1 MTTYDEFFDAEKNG
15 SVSAPQINLFNFE
28 DPKFEDSKYVLT
40 SPRSLEACAR
50 VGVKPVNLLYK
61 PLSDFQEELLP
72 QDIPLRT
79 IYNVYDEHEHD
90 RQRKLRL
97 CRNERNKIEIAP
109 PSKKSAKK
117 GSGKSPVTR
126 TRSTRSPSAR
136 GRLTR
141 TLSDE
146 GLNKSKSSLQ
156 RSRTAWTTSVGHKR
170 VTPNELNHRMSELH
184 EESMKLRNE
193 LLSRK
198 ERPKSARAAK
208 KSSSLR
214 RSKSASNL
222 SLSVSSL
229 LNKSSIRE
237 ARPIE
242 NSKLRKTL
250 SKSQD
255 LSNITATPRDQRILE
270 LMMMKGEGEISAN
283 RDRFVADLAWEE
295 QRKLEEEVKVRTE
308 MKRRQMLAEEN
319 RIRDMKKKQMDKR
332 RKKEEEKWKESVNK
346 SIQSSLHGWERRSQT
361 QLRMRDLQLSEKK
374 EKEDLRKR
382 LQETNKTFLSRDE
395 EEMKDLI
402 RMKSESDLRSA
413 SQKKENRLLQETMRK
428 LLEDRS
434 KRELFE
440 QRQRELEK
448 LTEEEEEGLRA
459 SINKKH
465 RHASYNHQQAIERR
479 DKELNLSRMEREKK
493 SLQAQLAQQKLEE
506 EMEEWRS
513 SITDHR
519 KMAEEHASEIVARKM
534 EVKVK
539 QAKEV
544 REEKEQHLR
553 EKLKQI
559 EKEERLKKREVEDEI
574 LSKEQRARSLELDKS
589 VTIQKCREVAHQSQ
603 VLRNSLREKYG
614 GESFDKKVQKVNL
627 YNKLNLGNYVSQ
639 RKA

>member
-1 MTTYDEFFDAEKNG
+1 MTTYDEFFDTEKNG
-15 SVSAPQINLFNFE
+15 SASAPQINLFNFE

-117 GSGKSPVTR
+117 GSGKSQVTR
-126 TRSTRSPSAR
+126 TRSARSPSAR

-156 RSRTAWTTSVGHKR
+156 RSRTAWSTSVGHKR

-222 SLSVSSL
+222 SLSASSL

-346 SIQSSLHGWERRSQT
+346 SLQSSMHGWERRSQT

-395 EEMKDLI
+395 EEMRDLI

-465 RHASYNHQQAIERR
+465 IHASYNHQQAIERR
-479 DKELNLSRMEREKK
+479 EKELNLSRMEREKK

-559 EKEERLKKREVEDEI
+559 EKEERLRKREVEDDI
-574 LSKEQRARSLELDKS
+574 LLKEQRARSLELDKS

>member
-15 SVSAPQINLFNFE
+15 SVPALQINLFNFE

-117 GSGKSPVTR
+117 GSGKSPVTG
-126 TRSTRSPSAR
+126 TRSARSPSAR

-222 SLSVSSL
+222 SLSASSL

-361 QLRMRDLQLSEKK
+361 QLKMRDLQLSEKK

-395 EEMKDLI
+395 EEMRDLI

-513 SITDHR
+513 SITNHR

-574 LSKEQRARSLELDKS
+574 LLKEQRARSIELDKS

-614 GESFDKKVQKVNL
+614 SESFDKKVQKVNL
-627 YNKLNLGNYVSQ
+627 FNKLNLGNYVSQ

>member
-1 MTTYDEFFDAEKNG
+1 MTTYDEFFDTEKNG
-15 SVSAPQINLFNFE
+15 SASAPHINLFNFE

-109 PSKKSAKK
+109 PSKKSVKK
-117 GSGKSPVTR
+117 GSRKSQVTR
-126 TRSTRSPSAR
+126 TRSARSPSAR

-156 RSRTAWTTSVGHKR
+156 RSRTAWSTSVGHKR

-222 SLSVSSL
+222 SLSTSSL

-346 SIQSSLHGWERRSQT
+346 SLQSSMHGWERRSQT

-395 EEMKDLI
+395 EEMRDLI

-465 RHASYNHQQAIERR
+465 IHASYNHQQAIERR
-479 DKELNLSRMEREKK
+479 EKELNLSRMEREKK

-559 EKEERLKKREVEDEI
+559 EKEERLRKREVEDDI
-574 LSKEQRARSLELDKS
+574 LLKEQRARSLELDKS

>member
-1 MTTYDEFFDAEKNG
+1 MTTYDEFFDTEKNG
-15 SVSAPQINLFNFE
+15 SASAPHINLFNFE

-117 GSGKSPVTR
+117 GSGKSQVTR
-126 TRSTRSPSAR
+126 TRSARSPSAR

-156 RSRTAWTTSVGHKR
+156 RSRTAWSTSVGHKR

-222 SLSVSSL
+222 SLSTSSL

-346 SIQSSLHGWERRSQT
+346 SLQSSMHGWERRSQT

-382 LQETNKTFLSRDE
+382 LQKTNKTFLSRDE
-395 EEMKDLI
+395 EEMRDLI

-465 RHASYNHQQAIERR
+465 IHASYNHQQAIERR
-479 DKELNLSRMEREKK
+479 EKELNLSRMEREKK

-559 EKEERLKKREVEDEI
+559 EKEERLRKREVEDDI
-574 LSKEQRARSLELDKS
+574 LLKEQRARSLELDKS

>member
-15 SVSAPQINLFNFE
+15 SASAPQINLFNFE

-117 GSGKSPVTR
+117 GSGKSQMTR
-126 TRSTRSPSAR
+126 TRSARSPSAR

-156 RSRTAWTTSVGHKR
+156 RSRTAWSTSVGHKR

-222 SLSVSSL
+222 SLSASSL

-346 SIQSSLHGWERRSQT
+346 SLQSSMHGWERRSQT

-382 LQETNKTFLSRDE
+382 LQETNKTFLSRDK
-395 EEMKDLI
+395 EEMRDLI

-448 LTEEEEEGLRA
+448 LTEEVEEGLRA

-465 RHASYNHQQAIERR
+465 IHASYNHQQAIERR
-479 DKELNLSRMEREKK
+479 EKELNLSRMEREKK

-559 EKEERLKKREVEDEI
+559 EKEERLRKREVEDDI
-574 LSKEQRARSLELDKS
+574 LLKEQRARSLELDKS

>member
-117 GSGKSPVTR
+117 GNGKSPVTR
-126 TRSTRSPSAR
+126 TRSARSPSAR

-574 LSKEQRARSLELDKS
+574 LLKEQRARSLELDKS

>member
-574 LSKEQRARSLELDKS
+574 LLKEQRARSLELDKS

>member
-1 MTTYDEFFDAEKNG
+1 MTTYDELFDAEKSG
-15 SVSAPQINLFNFE
+15 SASTPQINLFNFE

-109 PSKKSAKK
+109 SSKKSAKK
-117 GSGKSPVTR
+117 ASGKSPVAR
-126 TRSTRSPSAR
+126 TRSARSPSAR

-156 RSRTAWTTSVGHKR
+156 RSRTAWSTSVGHKR
-170 VTPNELNHRMSELH
+170 VTPNELNYRMSELH

-198 ERPKSARAAK
+198 ERPKSARTAK

-222 SLSVSSL
+222 SLSASSL

-242 NSKLRKTL
+242 NTKLRKTL

-255 LSNITATPRDQRILE
+255 LSSIMATPRDQRILE

-308 MKRRQMLAEEN
+308 MKRRQILAEEN

-346 SIQSSLHGWERRSQT
+346 SIQSSRHGWERRSQT

-382 LQETNKTFLSRDE
+382 LQETNKMFLSRDE
-395 EEMKDLI
+395 EEMRDLI

-465 RHASYNHQQAIERR
+465 RHALYNHQQAIERR

-513 SITDHR
+513 SITNHR

-539 QAKEV
+539 QTKEV

-559 EKEERLKKREVEDEI
+559 EKEERLKRREVEDDI
-574 LSKEQRARSLELDKS
+574 LLKEQRARSLELDKS

-614 GESFDKKVQKVNL
+614 AESFDKKVQKVNL

>member
-97 CRNERNKIEIAP
+97 CRNQRNKIEIAP

-126 TRSTRSPSAR
+126 TRSARSPSAR

-574 LSKEQRARSLELDKS
+574 LLKEQRARSLELDKS

>member
-126 TRSTRSPSAR
+126 TRSARSPSAR

-346 SIQSSLHGWERRSQT
+346 SIQSSWHGWERRSQT

-493 SLQAQLAQQKLEE
+493 SLHAQLAQQKLEE

>member
-15 SVSAPQINLFNFE
+15 SASAPQINLFNFE

-117 GSGKSPVTR
+117 GSGKSQVTR
-126 TRSTRSPSAR
+126 TQSARSPSAR

-156 RSRTAWTTSVGHKR
+156 RSRTAWSTSVGHKR

-222 SLSVSSL
+222 SLSASSL

-346 SIQSSLHGWERRSQT
+346 SLQSSMHGWERRSQT

-395 EEMKDLI
+395 EEMRDLI

-448 LTEEEEEGLRA
+448 LTEEEEKGLRA

-465 RHASYNHQQAIERR
+465 IHASYNHQQAIERR
-479 DKELNLSRMEREKK
+479 EKELNLSRMEREKK

-559 EKEERLKKREVEDEI
+559 EKEERLRKREVEDDI
-574 LSKEQRARSLELDKS
+574 LLKEQRARSLELDKS

-603 VLRNSLREKYG
+603 ILRNSLREKYG
-614 GESFDKKVQKVNL
+614 GESFDKKVQKANL

>member
-1 MTTYDEFFDAEKNG
+1 MTTYDEFFDTEKNG
-15 SVSAPQINLFNFE
+15 SASAPHINLFNFE

-117 GSGKSPVTR
+117 GSGKSQVTR
-126 TRSTRSPSAR
+126 TRSARSPSAR

-156 RSRTAWTTSVGHKR
+156 RSRTAWSTSVGHKR

-222 SLSVSSL
+222 SLSASSL

-255 LSNITATPRDQRILE
+255 VSNITATPRDQRILE

-346 SIQSSLHGWERRSQT
+346 SLQSSMHGWERRSQT

-395 EEMKDLI
+395 EEMRDLI

-465 RHASYNHQQAIERR
+465 IHASYNHQQAIERR
-479 DKELNLSRMEREKK
+479 EKELNLSRMEREKK

-559 EKEERLKKREVEDEI
+559 EKEERLRKREVEDDI
-574 LSKEQRARSLELDKS
+574 LLKEQRARSLELDKS

>member
-15 SVSAPQINLFNFE
+15 SASAPQINLFNFE

-109 PSKKSAKK
+109 PSKKSVKK
-117 GSGKSPVTR
+117 GSGKSQVTR
-126 TRSTRSPSAR
+126 TRSARSPSAR

-156 RSRTAWTTSVGHKR
+156 RSRTAWSTSVGHKR

-222 SLSVSSL
+222 SLSTSSL

-346 SIQSSLHGWERRSQT
+346 SLQSSMHGWERRSQT

-395 EEMKDLI
+395 EEMRDLI

-465 RHASYNHQQAIERR
+465 IHASYNHQQAIERR
-479 DKELNLSRMEREKK
+479 EKELNLSRMEREKK

-559 EKEERLKKREVEDEI
+559 EKEERLRKREVEDDI
-574 LSKEQRARSLELDKS
+574 LLKEQRARSLELDKS

-627 YNKLNLGNYVSQ
+627 YNKLNLGNYISQ

>member
-1 MTTYDEFFDAEKNG
+1 MTTYDDFFDAEKNG
-15 SVSAPQINLFNFE
+15 SASAPQINLFNFE

-109 PSKKSAKK
+109 PSKKSVKK
-117 GSGKSPVTR
+117 GSGKSQVTR
-126 TRSTRSPSAR
+126 IRSARSPSAR

-156 RSRTAWTTSVGHKR
+156 RSRTAWSTSVGHKR

-222 SLSVSSL
+222 SLSASSL

-346 SIQSSLHGWERRSQT
+346 SLQSSMHGWERRSQT

-395 EEMKDLI
+395 EEMRDLI

-465 RHASYNHQQAIERR
+465 IHASYNHQQAIERR
-479 DKELNLSRMEREKK
+479 EKELNLSRMEREKK

-513 SITDHR
+513 SITNHR

-559 EKEERLKKREVEDEI
+559 EKEERLRKREVEDDI
-574 LSKEQRARSLELDKS
+574 LLKEQRARSLELDKS

>member
-117 GSGKSPVTR
+117 GSRKSPVTR
-126 TRSTRSPSAR
+126 TQSARSPSAR

-346 SIQSSLHGWERRSQT
+346 SIQSSWHGWERRSQT

-493 SLQAQLAQQKLEE
+493 SLHAQLAQQKLEE

>member
-1 MTTYDEFFDAEKNG
+1 MTTYDEFFDTEKNG
-15 SVSAPQINLFNFE
+15 SASAPHINLFNFE

-117 GSGKSPVTR
+117 GSGKSQVTR
-126 TRSTRSPSAR
+126 TRSARSPSAR
-136 GRLTR
+136 GQLTR

-156 RSRTAWTTSVGHKR
+156 RSRTAWSTSVGHKR

-222 SLSVSSL
+222 SLSTSSL

-346 SIQSSLHGWERRSQT
+346 SLQSSMHGWERRSQT

-395 EEMKDLI
+395 EEMRDLI

-465 RHASYNHQQAIERR
+465 IHASYNHQQAIERR
-479 DKELNLSRMEREKK
+479 EKELNLSRMEREKK

-559 EKEERLKKREVEDEI
+559 EKEERLRKREVEDDI
-574 LSKEQRARSLELDKS
+574 LLKEQRARSLELDKS

>member
-109 PSKKSAKK
+109 PSKKSVKK

-126 TRSTRSPSAR
+126 TRSARSPSAR

-346 SIQSSLHGWERRSQT
+346 SIHSSLHGWERRSQT

>member
-126 TRSTRSPSAR
+126 TRSARSPSAR

-574 LSKEQRARSLELDKS
+574 LFKEQRARSLELDKS

>member
-126 TRSTRSPSAR
+126 TRSARSPSAR

-574 LSKEQRARSLELDKS
+574 LLKEQRARSLELDKS

>member
-15 SVSAPQINLFNFE
+15 SASAPQINLFNFE

-117 GSGKSPVTR
+117 GSGKSQMTR
-126 TRSTRSPSAR
+126 TRSARSPSAR

-156 RSRTAWTTSVGHKR
+156 RSRTAWSTSVGHKR

-222 SLSVSSL
+222 SLSASSL

-346 SIQSSLHGWERRSQT
+346 SLQSSMHGWERRSQT

-395 EEMKDLI
+395 EEMRDLI

-465 RHASYNHQQAIERR
+465 IHASYNHQQAIERR
-479 DKELNLSRMEREKK
+479 EKELNLSRMEREKK

-513 SITDHR
+513 SITNHR

-559 EKEERLKKREVEDEI
+559 EKEERSRKREVEDDI
-574 LSKEQRARSLELDKS
+574 LLKEQRARSLELDKS
-589 VTIQKCREVAHQSQ
+589 VTIQK
-603 VLRNSLREKYG
+603 L
-614 GESFDKKVQKVNL
+614 
-627 YNKLNLGNYVSQ
+627 
-639 RKA
+639 

>member
-126 TRSTRSPSAR
+126 TRSARSPSAR

-208 KSSSLR
+208 KLSSLR

-574 LSKEQRARSLELDKS
+574 LLKEQRARSLELDKS

>member
-1 MTTYDEFFDAEKNG
+1 MTTYDEFFDTEKNG
-15 SVSAPQINLFNFE
+15 SASAPHINLFNFE

-117 GSGKSPVTR
+117 GSGKSQVTR
-126 TRSTRSPSAR
+126 TRSARSPSAR

-156 RSRTAWTTSVGHKR
+156 RSRTAWLTSVGHKR

-222 SLSVSSL
+222 SLSASSL

-346 SIQSSLHGWERRSQT
+346 SLQSSMHGWERRSQT

-395 EEMKDLI
+395 EEMRDLI

-465 RHASYNHQQAIERR
+465 IHASYNHQQAIERR
-479 DKELNLSRMEREKK
+479 EKELNLSRMEREKK

-559 EKEERLKKREVEDEI
+559 EKEERLRKREVEDDI
-574 LSKEQRARSLELDKS
+574 LLKEQRARSLELDKS

>member
-109 PSKKSAKK
+109 PSKKSVKK

-126 TRSTRSPSAR
+126 TRSARSPLAR

-170 VTPNELNHRMSELH
+170 VIPNELNHRMSELH

-574 LSKEQRARSLELDKS
+574 LLKEQRARSLELDKS

>member
-109 PSKKSAKK
+109 PSKKSVKK

-126 TRSTRSPSAR
+126 TRSARSPSAR

-574 LSKEQRARSLELDKS
+574 LLKEQRARSLELDKS

>member
-1 MTTYDEFFDAEKNG
+1 MTTYDEFFDTETNG
-15 SVSAPQINLFNFE
+15 SASAPHINLFNFE

-117 GSGKSPVTR
+117 GSGKSQVTR
-126 TRSTRSPSAR
+126 TRSARSPSAR

-156 RSRTAWTTSVGHKR
+156 RSRTAWSTSVGHKR

-222 SLSVSSL
+222 SLSTSSL

-346 SIQSSLHGWERRSQT
+346 SLQSSMHGWERRSQT

-395 EEMKDLI
+395 EEMRDLI

-465 RHASYNHQQAIERR
+465 IHASYNHQQAIERR
-479 DKELNLSRMEREKK
+479 EKELNLSRMEREKK

-559 EKEERLKKREVEDEI
+559 EKEERLRKREVEDDI
-574 LSKEQRARSLELDKS
+574 LLKEQRARSLELDKS

>member
-15 SVSAPQINLFNFE
+15 SASAPHINLFNFE

-117 GSGKSPVTR
+117 GSGKSQMTR
-126 TRSTRSPSAR
+126 TRSARSPSAR

-156 RSRTAWTTSVGHKR
+156 RSRTAWSTSVGHKR

-222 SLSVSSL
+222 SLSASSL

-346 SIQSSLHGWERRSQT
+346 SLQSSMHGWERRSQT

-395 EEMKDLI
+395 EEMRDLI

-465 RHASYNHQQAIERR
+465 IHASYNHQQAIERR
-479 DKELNLSRMEREKK
+479 EKELNLSRMEREKK

-559 EKEERLKKREVEDEI
+559 EKEERLRKREVEDDI
-574 LSKEQRARSLELDKS
+574 LLKEQRARSLELDKS

>member
-1 MTTYDEFFDAEKNG
+1 MTTYDEFFDTEKNG
-15 SVSAPQINLFNFE
+15 SASAPHINLFNFE

-109 PSKKSAKK
+109 PSKKSVKK
-117 GSGKSPVTR
+117 GSGKSQVTR
-126 TRSTRSPSAR
+126 TRSARSPSAR

-156 RSRTAWTTSVGHKR
+156 RSRTAWSTSVGHKR

-222 SLSVSSL
+222 SLSTSSL

-346 SIQSSLHGWERRSQT
+346 SLQSSMHGWERRSQT

-395 EEMKDLI
+395 EEMRDLI
-402 RMKSESDLRSA
+402 QMKSESDLRSA

-448 LTEEEEEGLRA
+448 LTEEEEKGLRA

-465 RHASYNHQQAIERR
+465 IHASYNHQQAIERR
-479 DKELNLSRMEREKK
+479 EKELNLSRMEREKK

-559 EKEERLKKREVEDEI
+559 EKEERLRKREVEDDI
-574 LSKEQRARSLELDKS
+574 LLKEQRARSLELEKS

>member
-1 MTTYDEFFDAEKNG
+1 M
-15 SVSAPQINLFNFE
+15 
-28 DPKFEDSKYVLT
+28 
-40 SPRSLEACAR
+40 
-50 VGVKPVNLLYK
+50 
-61 PLSDFQEELLP
+61 
-72 QDIPLRT
+72 
-79 IYNVYDEHEHD
+79 
-90 RQRKLRL
+90 
-97 CRNERNKIEIAP
+97 
-109 PSKKSAKK
+109 
-117 GSGKSPVTR
+117 
-126 TRSTRSPSAR
+126 
-136 GRLTR
+136 
-141 TLSDE
+141 
-146 GLNKSKSSLQ
+146 
-156 RSRTAWTTSVGHKR
+156 
-170 VTPNELNHRMSELH
+170 
-184 EESMKLRNE
+184 
-193 LLSRK
+193 
-198 ERPKSARAAK
+198 
-208 KSSSLR
+208 
-214 RSKSASNL
+214 
-222 SLSVSSL
+222 
-229 LNKSSIRE
+229 
-237 ARPIE
+237 
-242 NSKLRKTL
+242 
-250 SKSQD
+250 
-255 LSNITATPRDQRILE
+255 
-270 LMMMKGEGEISAN
+270 
-283 RDRFVADLAWEE
+283 
-295 QRKLEEEVKVRTE
+295 
-308 MKRRQMLAEEN
+308 AEEN

-346 SIQSSLHGWERRSQT
+346 SLQSSMHGWERRSQT

-395 EEMKDLI
+395 EEMRDLI

-465 RHASYNHQQAIERR
+465 IHASYNHQQAIERR
-479 DKELNLSRMEREKK
+479 EKELNLSRMEREKK

-559 EKEERLKKREVEDEI
+559 EKEERLRKREVEDDI
-574 LSKEQRARSLELDKS
+574 LLKEQRARSLELDKS

>member
-1 MTTYDEFFDAEKNG
+1 MTTYDEFFDTEKNG
-15 SVSAPQINLFNFE
+15 SASAPQINLFNFE

-117 GSGKSPVTR
+117 GSGKSQVTR
-126 TRSTRSPSAR
+126 TRSARSPSAR

-156 RSRTAWTTSVGHKR
+156 RSRTAWSTSVGHKR

-222 SLSVSSL
+222 SLSASSL

-283 RDRFVADLAWEE
+283 RDRFVADLAWGE

-346 SIQSSLHGWERRSQT
+346 SLQSSMHGWERRSQT

-395 EEMKDLI
+395 EEMRDLI

-465 RHASYNHQQAIERR
+465 IHASYNHQQAIERR
-479 DKELNLSRMEREKK
+479 EKELNLSRMEREKK

-559 EKEERLKKREVEDEI
+559 EKEERLRKREVEDDI
-574 LSKEQRARSLELDKS
+574 LLKEQRARSLELDKS

>member
-1 MTTYDEFFDAEKNG
+1 MTTYDEFFDTEKNG
-15 SVSAPQINLFNFE
+15 SASAPHINLFNFE

-117 GSGKSPVTR
+117 GSGKSQVTR
-126 TRSTRSPSAR
+126 TRSARSPSAR

-156 RSRTAWTTSVGHKR
+156 RSRTAWSTSVGHKR

-222 SLSVSSL
+222 SLSTSSL

-346 SIQSSLHGWERRSQT
+346 SLQSSMHGWERRSQT

-395 EEMKDLI
+395 EEMRDLI

-448 LTEEEEEGLRA
+448 LTEEEEKGLRA

-465 RHASYNHQQAIERR
+465 IHASYNHQQAIERR
-479 DKELNLSRMEREKK
+479 EKELNLSRMEREKK

-559 EKEERLKKREVEDEI
+559 EKEERLRKREVEDDI
-574 LSKEQRARSLELDKS
+574 LLKEQRARSLELDKS

>member
-126 TRSTRSPSAR
+126 TRSACSPSAR

-255 LSNITATPRDQRILE
+255 LSNITATPRDQKILE

>member
-1 MTTYDEFFDAEKNG
+1 MTTYDEFFDTEKNG
-15 SVSAPQINLFNFE
+15 SASAPHINLFNFE

-117 GSGKSPVTR
+117 GSGKSQVTR
-126 TRSTRSPSAR
+126 TRSARSPSAR

-156 RSRTAWTTSVGHKR
+156 RSRTAWSTSVGHKR
-170 VTPNELNHRMSELH
+170 VTPNELNYRMSELH

-222 SLSVSSL
+222 SLSASSL

-346 SIQSSLHGWERRSQT
+346 SLQSSMHGWERRSQT

-395 EEMKDLI
+395 EEMRDLI

-465 RHASYNHQQAIERR
+465 IHASYNHQQAIERR
-479 DKELNLSRMEREKK
+479 EKELNLSRMEREKK

-559 EKEERLKKREVEDEI
+559 EKEERLRKREVEDDI
-574 LSKEQRARSLELDKS
+574 LLKEQRARSLELDKS

>member
-15 SVSAPQINLFNFE
+15 SASAPQINLFNFE

-117 GSGKSPVTR
+117 GSGKSQVTR
-126 TRSTRSPSAR
+126 TRSARSPSAR

-156 RSRTAWTTSVGHKR
+156 RSRTAWSTSVGHKR

-222 SLSVSSL
+222 SLSASSL

-346 SIQSSLHGWERRSQT
+346 SLQSSMHGWERRSQT

-395 EEMKDLI
+395 EEMRDLI

-465 RHASYNHQQAIERR
+465 IHASYNHQQAIERR
-479 DKELNLSRMEREKK
+479 EKELNLSRMEREKK

-539 QAKEV
+539 QAKEA

-559 EKEERLKKREVEDEI
+559 EKEERLRKREVEDDI
-574 LSKEQRARSLELDKS
+574 LLKEQRARSLELDKS

>member
-117 GSGKSPVTR
+117 GSRKSPVTR
-126 TRSTRSPSAR
+126 TQSARSPSAR

-346 SIQSSLHGWERRSQT
+346 SIQSSWHGWERRSQT

>member
-1 MTTYDEFFDAEKNG
+1 MTTYDEFFDTEKNG
-15 SVSAPQINLFNFE
+15 SASAPHINLFNFE

-117 GSGKSPVTR
+117 GSGKSQVTR
-126 TRSTRSPSAR
+126 TRSARSPSAR

-156 RSRTAWTTSVGHKR
+156 RSRTAWSTSVGHKR

-222 SLSVSSL
+222 SLSASSL

-346 SIQSSLHGWERRSQT
+346 SLQSSMHGWERRSQT

-395 EEMKDLI
+395 EEMRDLI

-465 RHASYNHQQAIERR
+465 IHASYNHQQAIERR
-479 DKELNLSRMEREKK
+479 EKELNLSRMEREKK

-559 EKEERLKKREVEDEI
+559 EKEERMRKREVEDDI
-574 LSKEQRARSLELDKS
+574 LLKEQRARSLELDKS

>member
-346 SIQSSLHGWERRSQT
+346 SIQSSWHGWERRSQT

-574 LSKEQRARSLELDKS
+574 LLKEQRARSLELDKS